1 MTTVDHANQPE
12 LHPEFHPE
20 HILTP
25 VLLGVDGQGSVQG
38 VDQETEGGRALP
50 RAFLKWAGGKSQLL
64 PKILPRLPKRI
75 GTYFEPFV
83 GSGAVFWALA
93 REGRFDHAVL
103 SDRNAELIT
112 SYRAIRDDVED
123 VIALLAGWSHSES
136 FYYAL
141 RARDPEAMSPVEA
154 AARMIHLN
162 HTGFNGL
169 YRVNKSG
176 LFNVP
181 FGRYKRPRTL
191 NKPVLR
197 AASRALRTVDLLV
210 ADFEDVLPAARPGDA
225 VYFDPPY
232 VPMSGTASFT
242 AYEKSGFGEPAQR
255 RLVLALEDLQRR
267 GVHALLSNSDV
278 PLTRELYQG
287 LRCEKVQARR
297 AINSRAD
304 KRGPVS
310 ELLVSV

>member
-1 MTTVDHANQPE
+1 M
-12 LHPEFHPE
+12 
-20 HILTP
+20 TP
-25 VLLGVDGQGSVQG
+25 VNHPNQAELGQEHVMTPALLEIDGHASAPGI
-38 VDQETEGGRALP
+38 DLETEGGRPLP
-50 RAFLKWAGGKSQLL
+50 RAFLKWAGGKTQLL
-64 PKILPRLPKRI
+64 PKILPRLPQRI

-93 REGRFDHAVL
+93 REGRFEHAVL

-112 SYRAIRDDVED
+112 AYRAIRDDVD
-123 VIALLAGWSHSES
+123 GIIALLGGWSHSES
-136 FYYAL
+136 FYYSL

-176 LFNVP
+176 IFNVP

-191 NKPVLR
+191 NKPVLL
-197 AASRALRTVDLLV
+197 AASRALATVDLLV
-210 ADFEDVLPAARPGDA
+210 ADFAEVLATARPGDA

-242 AYEKSGFGEPAQR
+242 AYEKSGFGEAAQR
-255 RLVLALEDLQRR
+255 RLVSSLEDLQRR

-287 LRCEKVQARR
+287 LRCEKVHARR